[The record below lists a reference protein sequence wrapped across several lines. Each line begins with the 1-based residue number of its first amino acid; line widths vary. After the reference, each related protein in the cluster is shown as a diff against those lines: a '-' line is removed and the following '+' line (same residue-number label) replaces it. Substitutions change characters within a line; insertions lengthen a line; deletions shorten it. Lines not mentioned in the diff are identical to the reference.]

1 MGLSNQERMGIIYKI
16 TFPNGKVYIG
26 QTIRNLNQRIA
37 AHISVAF
44 NKHSNCFKTK
54 LSRAIRK
61 DYDKMKWSVL
71 FTVPEFYLDKIEQW
85 TINSFDSYKNG
96 LNSTLG
102 GKPIMQGKCHT
113 KNTKKK
119 MSKSRKGKKR
129 PAFSQEWRN
138 NISKSQKGIPKPKNK
153 QHRISLSKA
162 LKGNKNGEGN
172 RGKIRTEKMKEQNS
186 IAHQGS
192 KNHKSKITESD
203 VLKIILLRNQ
213 GLTYKAIGNLFNIEQ
228 SSVRRI
234 VSGKTWKHVN
244 RSQIE
249 KLNDIR

>member
-153 QHRISLSKA
+153 QRII
-162 LKGNKNGEGN
+162 KNN
-172 RGKIRTEKMKEQNS
+172 RCICLRFIG
-186 IAHQGS
+186 
-192 KNHKSKITESD
+192 
-203 VLKIILLRNQ
+203 VLV
-213 GLTYKAIGNLFNIEQ
+213 YWC
-228 SSVRRI
+228 I
-234 VSGKTWKHVN
+234 VSCVLRLIVAIYGRAQGPVPTLLPYL
-244 RSQIE
+244 SA
-249 KLNDIR
+249 LTLFFPD